1 MSHSPGPPPVRRREI
16 VGWALFDFA
25 NSSYTTVIVSVA
37 FSVYFTKLVAAGP
50 GADRLWGLG
59 ITASN
64 LIVVLL
70 SPVLG
75 AAADET
81 GRKKLFLFATYALCV
96 AGTAGLWFVLPGA
109 IALGLLFFVVSNV
122 AFSLGENLV
131 GAFLPEISTPANV
144 GRISGFGWGLG
155 YLGGL
160 ASLLAVRPLL
170 RAGFTVEN
178 LAGLRLVW
186 PVTAGFFLIAA
197 LPTFLVRRKRAP
209 RRSHPFAT
217 SLRLGFGRLHE
228 T

>member
-1 MSHSPGPPPVRRREI
+1 MSHSRSAAGAAAGI

-25 NSSYTTVIVSVA
+25 NSSYTTVIVTVA

-96 AGTAGLWFVLPGA
+96 AGTAGLWYVRPGA
-109 IALGLLFFVVSNV
+109 LALGLLLYVVSNV
-122 AFSLGENLV
+122 AFSLGENSS
-131 GAFLPEISTPANV
+131 APLPRSPVNV

-155 YLGGL
+155 YRRPRL
-160 ASLLAVRPLL
+160 A
-170 RAGFTVEN
+170 AGSGHSGR
-178 LAGLRLVW
+178 LQSGARGLRLVW
-186 PVTAGFFLIAA
+186 PVTAGY
-197 LPTFLVRRKRAP
+197 
-209 RRSHPFAT
+209 
-217 SLRLGFGRLHE
+217 
-228 T
+228 